1 MQKEQTTQEN
11 KIITISD
18 KINSYSNDELISMT
32 KSVSPNWETLSI
44 NKAQETIL
52 NFYPDNSFSQVIDNL
67 DEARKAIQRRSHAV
81 LWEMLISDRG
91 QTIIAK
97 AKEYSIPYDEEAI
110 NLLELIDLIDEYE
123 LLLKE
128 AEEYNIDWD
137 ISQYDPVALAQEI
150 DYVKRCETES
160 NNDLHKDYLES
171 RI

>member
-1 MQKEQTTQEN
+1 MQKQQPTQEN

-32 KSVSPNWETLSI
+32 KSVSPNWEHLSTS
-44 NKAQETIL
+44 KAKEALQ
-52 NFYPDNSFSQVIDNL
+52 FYPDNSFSQVIDNL
-67 DEARKAIQRRSHAV
+67 DEAKKAIQRRSHAV

-150 DYVKRCETES
+150 EYVKRCETEG
-160 NNDLHKDYLES
+160 NNDLHRDYLES